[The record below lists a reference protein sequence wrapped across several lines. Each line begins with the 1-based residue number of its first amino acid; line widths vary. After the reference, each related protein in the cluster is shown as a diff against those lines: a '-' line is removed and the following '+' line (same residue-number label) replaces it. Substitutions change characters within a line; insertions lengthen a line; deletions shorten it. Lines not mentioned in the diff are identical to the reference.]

1 MWSIASNICNW
12 FGIECNEDEN
22 VKALILDN
30 NNVIGTLPSE
40 VFDLPY
46 LDTLVLE
53 SNEMVVNFDNIM
65 QAQSL
70 KYLDLKNTALFDL
83 NGLDKAL
90 NLKQVFY
97 LEDVA
102 GEYK

>member
-1 MWSIASNICNW
+1 
-12 FGIECNEDEN
+12 
-22 VKALILDN
+22 
-30 NNVIGTLPSE
+30 
-40 VFDLPY
+40 
-46 LDTLVLE
+46 
-53 SNEMVVNFDNIM
+53 MVVNFDNIM

-70 KYLDLKNTALFDL
+70 KYLNLKNTALFDL

-102 GEYK
+102 GDYK